1 MTPRQQ
7 KALAALLTSP
17 SKAAAAKAAGI
28 APRTLRDYLADPEFQ
43 AAYRDAFGNM
53 VEDATRQAQAGSR
66 DGKPWGGHP
75 RKTQRPLLPGPVP
88 PIGQHLPGASP
99 HSGYRPAPQCQPPGQ
114 NSAAPLAHKL
124 SDRDLRGILYVL
136 QTLTK
141 EEVQHESE
149 NH

>member
-53 VEDATRQAQAGSR
+53 VEDATRQAQQAISPALSTLR
-66 DGKPWGGHP
+66 DIVED
-75 RKTQRPLLPGPVP
+75 REEDAQAR
-88 PIGQHLPGASP
+88 I
-99 HSGYRPAPQCQPPGQ
+99 
-114 NSAAPLAHKL
+114 SAARAILSHGLKL
-124 SDRDLRGILYVL
+124 IETTDILNRLQELETAMEGGRDVKY
-136 QTLTK
+136 
-141 EEVQHESE
+141 
-149 NH
+149 

>member
-53 VEDATRQAQAGSR
+53 VEDATRQAQQAISPALSTLREIVEDREEDAQARISAARAILSHGLKLTETTDILNR
-66 DGKPWGGHP
+66 LQELETAIEGGHNG
-75 RKTQRPLLPGPVP
+75 K
-88 PIGQHLPGASP
+88 
-99 HSGYRPAPQCQPPGQ
+99 Y
-114 NSAAPLAHKL
+114 
-124 SDRDLRGILYVL
+124 
-136 QTLTK
+136 
-141 EEVQHESE
+141 
-149 NH
+149 

>member
-53 VEDATRQAQAGSR
+53 VEDATRQAQQAISPAMSTLREIVEDREEDAQARISAARAILSHGLKLIETTDILNRLQELETAMEGGR
-66 DGKPWGGHP
+66 DGE
-75 RKTQRPLLPGPVP
+75 
-88 PIGQHLPGASP
+88 
-99 HSGYRPAPQCQPPGQ
+99 Y
-114 NSAAPLAHKL
+114 
-124 SDRDLRGILYVL
+124 
-136 QTLTK
+136 
-141 EEVQHESE
+141 
-149 NH
+149 

>member
-53 VEDATRQAQAGSR
+53 VEDATRQAQQA
-66 DGKPWGGHP
+66 
-75 RKTQRPLLPGPVP
+75 
-88 PIGQHLPGASP
+88 ISP
-99 HSGYRPAPQCQPPGQ
+99 ALSTLREIVEDREEDAQARI
-114 NSAAPLAHKL
+114 SAARAILSHGIKL
-124 SDRDLRGILYVL
+124 TETTDILNRL
-136 QTLTK
+136 QELETEMRNEYGK
-141 EEVQHESE
+141 Y
-149 NH
+149 

>member
-53 VEDATRQAQAGSR
+53 VEDATRQAQQAISPALSTLREIVEDREEDAQARISATRAILSHGIKLTETTDILNRLQELETAMEGGR
-66 DGKPWGGHP
+66 DGK
-75 RKTQRPLLPGPVP
+75 
-88 PIGQHLPGASP
+88 
-99 HSGYRPAPQCQPPGQ
+99 Y
-114 NSAAPLAHKL
+114 
-124 SDRDLRGILYVL
+124 
-136 QTLTK
+136 
-141 EEVQHESE
+141 
-149 NH
+149 

>member
-53 VEDATRQAQAGSR
+53 VEDATRQAQQAISPALSTLREIVEDREEDAQARISATRAILSHGIKLTETTDILNR
-66 DGKPWGGHP
+66 LQELETAMEGGHDGK
-75 RKTQRPLLPGPVP
+75 
-88 PIGQHLPGASP
+88 
-99 HSGYRPAPQCQPPGQ
+99 Y
-114 NSAAPLAHKL
+114 
-124 SDRDLRGILYVL
+124 
-136 QTLTK
+136 
-141 EEVQHESE
+141 
-149 NH
+149 

>member
-53 VEDATRQAQAGSR
+53 VEDATRQAQQA
-66 DGKPWGGHP
+66 
-75 RKTQRPLLPGPVP
+75 
-88 PIGQHLPGASP
+88 ISP
-99 HSGYRPAPQCQPPGQ
+99 ALSTLREIVEDREEDAQARI
-114 NSAAPLAHKL
+114 SAARAILSHGIKL
-124 SDRDLRGILYVL
+124 TETTDILNRLQELETAMEGGRDVKY
-136 QTLTK
+136 
-141 EEVQHESE
+141 
-149 NH
+149 

>member
-53 VEDATRQAQAGSR
+53 VEDATRQAQQAISPAMSTLREIVEDREEDAQARISAARAILSHGLKLTETTDILNRLQELETAMEGGR
-66 DGKPWGGHP
+66 DGK
-75 RKTQRPLLPGPVP
+75 
-88 PIGQHLPGASP
+88 
-99 HSGYRPAPQCQPPGQ
+99 Y
-114 NSAAPLAHKL
+114 
-124 SDRDLRGILYVL
+124 
-136 QTLTK
+136 
-141 EEVQHESE
+141 
-149 NH
+149 

>member
-53 VEDATRQAQAGSR
+53 VEDATRQAQQAISPAMSTLREIVEDREEDAQARISATRAILSHGIKLTETTDILNR
-66 DGKPWGGHP
+66 LQELETAMEGGHDGK
-75 RKTQRPLLPGPVP
+75 
-88 PIGQHLPGASP
+88 
-99 HSGYRPAPQCQPPGQ
+99 Y
-114 NSAAPLAHKL
+114 
-124 SDRDLRGILYVL
+124 
-136 QTLTK
+136 
-141 EEVQHESE
+141 
-149 NH
+149 